1 MEDAVYMVLALA
13 GWLAVI
19 GFAAG
24 CARLE
29 GGKS

>member
-1 MEDAVYMVLALA
+1 MDAIYLALA
-13 GWLAVI
+13 VAGWLLMV

-29 GGKS
+29 RSRK

>member
-1 MEDAVYMVLALA
+1 MNDAMYLALA
-13 GWLAVI
+13 VAGWFLVV

-29 GGKS
+29 GGRT

>member
-1 MEDAVYMVLALA
+1 MDVLYVGLIVGFLALI
-13 GWLAVI
+13 V

-29 GGKS
+29 GKQ